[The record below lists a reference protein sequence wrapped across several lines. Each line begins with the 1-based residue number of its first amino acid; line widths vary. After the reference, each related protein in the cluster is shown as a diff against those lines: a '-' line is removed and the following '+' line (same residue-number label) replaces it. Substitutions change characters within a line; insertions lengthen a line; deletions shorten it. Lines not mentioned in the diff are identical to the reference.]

1 MNDLDSQLIF
11 EAYNEEVIDEGL
23 KDVAKKAAQYG
34 AIGAAAAGSAFGSPQ
49 AKATSA
55 AEPPAITQTHKASQD
70 IGDPEFGGVKK
81 GETFDDYLERQQ
93 KKQPDNSGKSMDEI
107 ASQSMQQAL
116 KSTKGL
122 LDGIG
127 KTLEDMEASEPER
140 KQLSQDFDDLL
151 KQAQEL
157 FKKTDATKKRR

>member
-23 KDVAKKAAQYG
+23 KDVAKKAAKYG

-81 GETFDDYLERQQ
+81 GETFDDYLERMQ
-93 KKQPDNSGKSMDEI
+93 KGQPDYT
-107 ASQSMQQAL
+107 QSTQQAID
-116 KSTKGL
+116 STQQL
-122 LDGIG
+122 LDKMKEVTKDI
-127 KTLEDMEASEPER
+127 EASEPER

-157 FKKTDATKKRR
+157 FKKTDATKTRR